1 MVYKGENERVRR
13 YDGIL
18 QRNRIIRKNDNLKNQ
33 IKTSRSEL
41 KTARAERTE
50 TTMNNYAEF

>member
-13 YDGIL
+13 YDAIL

-33 IKTSRSEL
+33 IKTSRSFL
-41 KTARAERTE
+41 TFSSACC
-50 TTMNNYAEF
+50 MII